1 MDLSLNRRRWMRNLG
16 ASILVAMATGC
27 ATGIGGAAGAAH
39 PAAGSDKA
47 ALVERAT
54 AYWALVQK
62 NDSVAAWKFE
72 ELSKDPAW
80 TLEAYLKRGGVVY
93 DAVEVRE
100 VTEMADDRAKVAVWM
115 RYAVPLLRL
124 KAQEAVAQDEW
135 RLVYGQWFHARKAL
149 Q

>member
-115 RYAVPLLRL
+115 LSLIHISEPTRPY
-124 KAQEAVAQDEW
+124 
-135 RLVYGQWFHARKAL
+135 
-149 Q
+149 

>member
-62 NDSVAAWKFE
+62 NDSVAAWKVE
-72 ELSKDPAW
+72 VLSMDPAW

-93 DAVEVRE
+93 DA
-100 VTEMADDRAKVAVWM
+100 AKVAVWM

-135 RLVYGQWFHARKAL
+135 RLVDGQWFHARKAL